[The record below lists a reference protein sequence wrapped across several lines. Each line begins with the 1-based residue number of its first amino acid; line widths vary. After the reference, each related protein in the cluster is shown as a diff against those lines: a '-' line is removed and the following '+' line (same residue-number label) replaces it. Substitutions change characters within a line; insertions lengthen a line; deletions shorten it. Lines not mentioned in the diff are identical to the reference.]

1 MLQRLT
7 WTALKAAGVLRN
19 PKASVQKQSSNWSEL
34 QSTDNYRDRVNT
46 LLLVATLV
54 AMVTFAAGFTMP
66 GGYNSSVEDQ
76 GMAIM
81 LRHNIF
87 HVFIFCDTIAMYSS
101 ILVAVTL
108 IWAQLGDIHLVLI
121 TLRTA
126 LPLLGV
132 ALAMMSSAFL
142 AGIYLVVSELNW
154 LANAILIMGSV
165 FLVALLSLYFLLWF
179 PMSSS
184 YQIMRYISYYP
195 FCLLVLVTGS
205 DADSDVEE

>member
-7 WTALKAAGVLRN
+7 WTALKAAGVPRN
-19 PKASVQKQSSNWSEL
+19 RKASVQNQSSNQSEL
-34 QSTDNYRDRVNT
+34 QSRVNLKDKVNT

-54 AMVTFAAGFTMP
+54 ATVTFAAVFTMP
-66 GGYNSSVEDQ
+66 GGYNSSGEDQ

-81 LRHNIF
+81 LRQKIF
-87 HVFIFCDTIAMYSS
+87 HVFIFSNIIAMYSS
-101 ILVAVTL
+101 IFVVVTL
-108 IWAQLGDIHLVLI
+108 IWAQSNDIHLVLI
-121 TLRTA
+121 MLRTA

-132 ALAMMSSAFL
+132 ALATMSLAFL
-142 AGIYLVVSELNW
+142 TGIYLVVSELNW

-195 FCLLVLVTGS
+195 FCLLVLVTVS
-205 DADSDVEE
+205 DDDSDLEE